1 MSGAMSI
8 SAGIDPFADG
18 SESHPDA
25 LQEAAKRAVV
35 FEAAEAAKYKVGT
48 QVQVV
53 TLAWLSSK

>member
-1 MSGAMSI
+1 MSI

-53 TLAWLSSK
+53 TLAWLSST